1 MPQAL
6 TRHDLEQMLGQGLSQ
21 REIPRQTGIPRSTLQ
36 RLLKASC
43 VPEVLPE
50 GPPQVAESRPL
61 PQSLAEAGPVLLEMA
76 AWWMQ
81 RQAAAA
87 SPVGGHR
94 ETKRYTFH
102 AEVSLIDLVQR
113 EADAERCSY
122 SQIINRVLRQY
133 FVGKREAE
141 TGTRYPRS
149 PS

>member
-1 MPQAL
+1 MSP
-6 TRHDLEQMLGQGLSQ
+6 DLSRYQIEQMRAEGLSQ
-21 REIPRQTGIPRSTLQ
+21 REISKRTSMPRSTLQ
-36 RLLKASC
+36 RLLKAPI

-61 PQSLAEAGPVLLEMA
+61 PQSIVEAGPVLLEMA

-94 ETKRYTFH
+94 ETRRYTFH

-113 EADAERCSY
+113 EADAERVSY
-122 SQIINRVLRQY
+122 SEVINRALRQY
-133 FVGKREAE
+133 LGGRAV
-141 TGTRYPRS
+141 
-149 PS
+149 